1 MEKGGVGGVCY
12 QFVFIPAWDSPLHRS
27 ISHPPHPSTGDKLAT
42 ALQPPFNGGR
52 CPDNVALSRAGSG
65 LRCCICVFTVIGRKV
80 GGGSGGG
87 GMVGIVVH

>member
-1 MEKGGVGGVCY
+1 MGSIISLFSSQRGIPLSTA
-12 QFVFIPAWDSPLHRS
+12 QFLT
-27 ISHPPHPSTGDKLAT
+27 HPTPSTGDKLAT
-42 ALQPPFNGGR
+42 ALQPPFNGRR